1 MAGAVMTLV
10 GSFVLAAVLW
20 LVIGSRF
27 RFAPGRTGNDLL
39 NIAAYFAGCLPIAFV
54 LVFFGIG
61 GS

>member
-1 MAGAVMTLV
+1 MTLV
-10 GSFVLAAVLW
+10 GGFLLAAILW

-27 RFAPGRTGNDLL
+27 RFAAGRIGNDLL
-39 NIAAYFAGCLPIAFV
+39 NIAAYFGGCLPIAFV

>member
-1 MAGAVMTLV
+1 MAGTVMTLV
-10 GSFVLAAVLW
+10 VSFVLAAVLW

-27 RFAPGRTGNDLL
+27 RFGAGRSGNDFL
-39 NIAAYFAGCLPIAFV
+39 NIAAYFGGCLPIAFV

>member
-27 RFAPGRTGNDLL
+27 RLAPGRIGNDLL
-39 NIAAYFAGCLPIAFV
+39 NIAAYFGGCLPIAFV
-54 LVFFGIG
+54 LVLFGIG

>member
-1 MAGAVMTLV
+1 MAGTVMTLV
-10 GSFVLAAVLW
+10 VSFVLAAVLW

-27 RFAPGRTGNDLL
+27 QFAPERVGNDLL
-39 NIAAYFAGCLPIAFV
+39 NIAAYFGGCLPIAFV

>member
-1 MAGAVMTLV
+1 MAGTVMTLV
-10 GSFVLAAVLW
+10 VSFVLAAVLW

-27 RFAPGRTGNDLL
+27 QFAPERAANDLL
-39 NIAAYFAGCLPIAFV
+39 NIAAYFGGCLPIAFV

>member
-1 MAGAVMTLV
+1 MAGSVMTLV
-10 GSFVLAAVLW
+10 VSFVLAAVLW

-27 RFAPGRTGNDLL
+27 QFAPERTGNDLL
-39 NIAAYFAGCLPIAFV
+39 NIAAYFGGCLPIAFV

>member
-1 MAGAVMTLV
+1 MAGTVMTLV
-10 GSFVLAAVLW
+10 VSFVLAAVLW

-27 RFAPGRTGNDLL
+27 QFASERAGNDLL
-39 NIAAYFAGCLPIAFV
+39 NIAAYFGGCLPIAFV